1 MLQLTPL
8 EETWAGIELITKGK
22 TNLLRLQLR
31 EKFGIDDAEISAD
44 LSRLSSREL
53 DSVAKAILTAVSYDQ
68 IEWLIDAIL
77 SNRSQSES

>member
-8 EETWAGIELITKGK
+8 EETWAGIELMAKGK

>member
-8 EETWAGIELITKGK
+8 EETWAGVELMAKGK
-22 TNLLRLQLR
+22 TNLLRLLIH

>member
-8 EETWAGIELITKGK
+8 EETWAGIELMAKGK

-44 LSRLSSREL
+44 LSRLNSREL